1 MYHSNNFHKLNLNIK
16 SLQRKMKN
24 MNSNILKVYKK
35 LLLFSC
41 GNYFVQF
48 KELKKFLD
56 RTNREMNEI
65 GINYNCYSFF
75 LNVV

>member
-1 MYHSNNFHKLNLNIK
+1 
-16 SLQRKMKN
+16 

-35 LLLFSC
+35 LILFSY

-48 KELKKFLD
+48 KKLKKFLD
-56 RTNREMNEI
+56 KTNREMNEI

-75 LNVV
+75 LIIFIFNDNKKKLQKILYRLF

>member
-1 MYHSNNFHKLNLNIK
+1 
-16 SLQRKMKN
+16 MKN
-24 MNSNILKVYKK
+24 MNSNFLNVYKK

-48 KELKKFLD
+48 KELKTFLD

-75 LNVV
+75 LIIFIFSDNKKKLQKILYRLF